1 MYQSGASA
9 AMSTFAASPKI
20 TVFSPEALDA
30 QDISFEAYKQAKISN
45 ARKRSFSPIRNLR
58 SPDISPI
65 AMAVV
70 DHTFRIPARVNTP
83 EAKLD
88 KRLVDEA
95 RRHPNKP
102 FFTFTKQQAG
112 SEKRKPPY
120 SVGTPLVKRELEHRL
135 SVANILRDLKLAKY
149 IGIFQDEEINFE
161 VFLTL
166 SEKDLHDI
174 GIDCQRDIELI
185 LGKVAEYNMNTSG
198 TMDF

>member
-1 MYQSGASA
+1 MYQSQDLASVV
-9 AMSTFAASPKI
+9 SCAASPKI
-20 TVFSPEALDA
+20 SVFSPEALDV

-65 AMAVV
+65 AMIVV
-70 DHTFRIPARVNTP
+70 DNTFRVPPRVNTP

-95 RRHPNKP
+95 RRHPNKS
-102 FFTFTKQQAG
+102 FHSSTKRAG
-112 SEKRKPPY
+112 SDKRKPPY
-120 SVGTPLVKRELEHRL
+120 TIGTPLVKRELEHRL
-135 SVANILRDLKLAKY
+135 SVANILRDLNLAKY
-149 IGIFQDEEINFE
+149 IGIFNEEEIDFE

-185 LGKVAEYNMNTSG
+185 LGKVAEYNMNSTG
-198 TMDF
+198 AMDF